1 MVFAEVS
8 GSIQGDPN
16 RNLSTRPQMDFEES
30 KKSNEKFQKWKIS

>member
-16 RNLSTRPQMDFEES
+16 RKLSTRPQMELNQAKNFII
-30 KKSNEKFQKWKIS
+30 KFQKWENI